1 MINSINHT
9 LQVILRVILNKK
21 FSFRVHK
28 IPLYN
33 DEPKIFAYVVEYKLR
48 NKYKTDTA
56 AGFSFDKGKA
66 LIRAFA
72 EGIERYCLDN
82 FRAEI
87 LLTGSKE
94 DFRVPHLDLSQIVSF
109 SKRQLQ
115 KNSFRKF
122 RYNNKAS
129 RFRWIQGFSLIQKRE
144 IRLPAQLVYF
154 NYHRMIDE
162 PIILFPLSTG
172 AATGLSLDD
181 ALYRGICEIVERDA
195 FLINYL
201 NKLPSPQ
208 INLSSLQ
215 DQNINEILNI
225 FQRYKLEL
233 IVTDLTTDL
242 QIPVV
247 AALTLDRTGQG
258 PAVSLGLKAGFN
270 IKESI
275 IGAIEESLMTRSW
288 IRDKFI
294 YTEPD
299 YKRDKTIR
307 TVEDRAHFWFSV
319 EAIDFLNFWIKGSN
333 KKFNIEF
340 LRRYPKEVQ
349 LEKIIASLKNKQME
363 IVYVDITDSEIK
375 KYGVSVVKVLIP
387 QLQPLYLDEKYPYWG
402 GNRLYEAPLSMG
414 FLKTPRKEDEL
425 NKIPHPFL

>member
-33 DEPKIFAYVVEYKLR
+33 DEPKIFAYAVGYQSEK
-48 NKYKTDTA
+48 KQETDTA
-56 AGFSFDKGKA
+56 AGFSFDKSKA
-66 LIRAFA
+66 LVRALA
-72 EGIERYCLDN
+72 EGLERYCLDN
-82 FRAEI
+82 SRPE
-87 LLTGSKE
+87 LLFTGSE
-94 DFRVPHLDLSQIVSF
+94 ENLPVPHLDFSQITSF

-115 KNSFRKF
+115 KNSFRRF
-122 RYNNKAS
+122 RYNKTS
-129 RFRWIQGFSLIQKRE
+129 KFRWIQGFSLTEKKKIL
-144 IRLPAQLVYF
+144 LPAQLVYF
-154 NYHRMIDE
+154 NYHRMVDE
-162 PIILFPLSTG
+162 SIILFPLSTG
-172 AATGLSLDD
+172 AAAGLSLDD

-195 FLINYL
+195 FLISYL

-242 QIPVV
+242 QIPAF

-307 TVEDRAHFWFSV
+307 TVEDRAHFWFPV

-387 QLQPLYLDEKYPYWG
+387 QLQSLYLDEKYPYWG
-402 GNRLYEAPLSMG
+402 GRRLYEAPLSMG